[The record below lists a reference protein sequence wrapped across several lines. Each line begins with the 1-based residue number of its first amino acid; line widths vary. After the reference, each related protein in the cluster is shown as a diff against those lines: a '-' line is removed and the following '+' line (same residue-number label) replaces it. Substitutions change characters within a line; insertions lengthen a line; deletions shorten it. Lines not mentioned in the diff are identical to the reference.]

1 MCDSGV
7 SRTLRHHTV
16 TMTADE
22 KMTFHFAECESE
34 AQALVKKY
42 RADGFHATAWAL

>member
-1 MCDSGV
+1 MS
-7 SRTLRHHTV
+7 SREYWMVQYRR
-16 TMTADE
+16 TADE
-22 KMTFHFAECESE
+22 KMKFHFAECESE